1 MAGYTGKVKIGMDVA
16 ALKFLTFI
24 SIEVPYDRMIG
35 QHVRQFKLALM
46 PKLWVMTSWSP
57 TLETLR
63 KQSRQRHAM
72 LSC

>member
-1 MAGYTGKVKIGMDVA
+1 MAGYTCKVKIAMDVA

-57 TLETLR
+57 TLERLR